1 MRYLEV
7 SVDKRGDA
15 GTKREPLE
23 RNNQRI
29 THSYK
34 EATKLQ
40 RGGTTMRNKRSE

>member
-15 GTKREPLE
+15 GTKRERLE
-23 RNNQRI
+23 RKTQRI

-34 EATKLQ
+34 EAAKQQ
-40 RGGTTMRNKRSE
+40 RRGTTMRNERSE